1 MITFFMQTIC
11 MKDFY
16 QKTCYC
22 ICKPVYIYEHKHKR
36 KLKGENNALPKND
49 IYMKLNM
56 LNSIFWS
63 FVLTLFWTKDS
74 LEWAFLSENTQ
85 SCKPDFI
92 YRNNIL
98 HRVEFRNIKA
108 EVVSGAVNNLLQIK
122 FVSSVWVTNGCCQN
136 IVWIVVLLC
145 EDVALNEYV

>member
-1 MITFFMQTIC
+1 MLLHLQT
-11 MKDFY
+11 
-16 QKTCYC
+16 C
-22 ICKPVYIYEHKHKR
+22 IYIYEHKHKR